1 MFLKKS
7 LRGSHVRFLSRQMC
21 SSSSSSSSTIINVT
35 KKKELLIVYHSRTGL
50 ARRMS
55 EALKQGAVLA
65 NKEMGEELNIKRK
78 KARDCSIDDVM
89 AADGYIF
96 CAPENLATLSGE
108 MLEFF
113 HRNYYHAFRTTSD
126 DEGEYHEESK
136 ILGRP
141 YGVAIA
147 AGSDGEGAARHITR
161 ICTGWRLKSVAEPL
175 IVNNGLPQTKANIL
189 SSPKTLLKESEV
201 RCHEV
206 GGLVAATL
214 ML

>member
-1 MFLKKS
+1 MFLKQS
-7 LRGSHVRFLSRQMC
+7 LRGYRLLLSRH
-21 SSSSSSSSTIINVT
+21 SSNLT

-50 ARRMS
+50 ARQMS

-65 NKEMGEELNIKRK
+65 SEEMGEELNIKRK

-96 CAPENLATLSGE
+96 CAPENLATLSGQ

-113 HRNYYHAFRTTSD
+113 HRNYYYAFRST
-126 DEGEYHEESK
+126 EENGEYHEESQ

-141 YGVAIA
+141 YAVAIA
-147 AGSDGEGAARHITR
+147 AGSDGSGAARHITR

-175 IVNNGLPQTKANIL
+175 IVNNGLSQTKANIL
-189 SSPKTLLKESEV
+189 SSPKTLSKES
-201 RCHEV
+201 RAHCHEI

-214 ML
+214 IL